1 MSLFNLNNQQVARL
15 TSKTVYKNLYQDII
29 HKDGFG
35 ITDRFVTPEQTKASL
50 IDIYVPVP
58 IGGRFRMRGASVN
71 GYWANQ
77 DNAPD
82 SNKQRNH
89 VLSKRFTIDI
99 LKRYDFNI
107 AVSEDE
113 IEMPDITPLLAD
125 AEAEETLEPFG
136 DVDYEEEL
144 EEDGESAPASM
155 TPWREDSK

>member
-50 IDIYVPVP
+50 IDIFVPIP

-113 IEMPDITPLLAD
+113 IEMTGAASLNESFEQICRNQIEQDIAINVNGQCM
-125 AEAEETLEPFG
+125 AA
-136 DVDYEEEL
+136 
-144 EEDGESAPASM
+144 
-155 TPWREDSK
+155 